1 MSIKLNQ
8 PAPHIFE
15 VALTPAQ
22 SVNDAVREFLADP
35 SRRRVVMDRYDDY
48 QADLLLLQT
57 GSVRLTGQIGDEPLD
72 LIIKCAP
79 ASTWAPK
86 DRAPSS

>member
-1 MSIKLNQ
+1 MAIKLNQ
-8 PAPHIFE
+8 PAPHIFTVE
-15 VALTPAQ
+15 LTPAQ
-22 SVNDAVREFLADP
+22 SVNDAVRDFLADP
-35 SRRRVVMDRYDDY
+35 SRRRAVMDKYDDR